1 MNNLH
6 YLTLWEKQQCK
17 CPFTYLFLWIDIWNV
32 FRNVIDVAAID
43 SRNLHQHEYLE
54 RVKQYNSRVQH
65 VLSVNRNALAGGLKS
80 CLLRDVPH
88 PEKILN
94 SGVITDEERT
104 LVCSLLVK
112 RLHFYSLYFCR
123 LTLHL
128 QQHYMP

>member
-1 MNNLH
+1 M
-6 YLTLWEKQQCK
+6 
-17 CPFTYLFLWIDIWNV
+17 
-32 FRNVIDVAAID
+32 AAID

-65 VLSVNRNALAGGLKS
+65 VLSVNRNALASGLKS

-94 SGVITDEERT
+94 SGVITQEERN

-112 RLHFYSLYFCR
+112 RSHFYGLYF
-123 LTLHL
+123 LQINTSLAAALHAISDIKVDHKEDL
-128 QQHYMP
+128 VVPFGLGLN